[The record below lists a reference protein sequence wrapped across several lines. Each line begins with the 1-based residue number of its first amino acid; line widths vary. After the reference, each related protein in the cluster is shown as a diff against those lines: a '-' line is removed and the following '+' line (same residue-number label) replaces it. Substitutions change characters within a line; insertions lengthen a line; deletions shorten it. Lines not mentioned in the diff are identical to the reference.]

1 MNKFQAKEKHADTH
15 NAWFEDL
22 NQYQKDLYNKLQ
34 AAKNASGAKPMVD
47 SANMARELLAKMEAV
62 PENEQFDVFTMD
74 ADLLKRIRDMYIESV
89 GIKM

>member
-1 MNKFQAKEKHADTH
+1 
-15 NAWFEDL
+15 
-22 NQYQKDLYNKLQ
+22 
-34 AAKNASGAKPMVD
+34 MVD

-74 ADLLKRIRDMYIESV
+74 GDLLKRIRDMYIESV